1 MKKRHPSNGQAGLT
15 LIEIMVA
22 LLIGTLLILGLVQV
36 FGASRAAYQ
45 LSEGMS
51 RTQEN
56 ARFAIDFLQRDIR
69 MAGHFGCVNDQ
80 AHWVKGEGDPAPH
93 FASVIASGSG
103 HPLDFSVAIQGY
115 EVPDTAPDDEL
126 QLGEAWA
133 APAGL
138 PGSIGDLGPAPGSD
152 VLVLRYL
159 ASEGVPVTV
168 IAPAA
173 AGPGET
179 LTFDEDR
186 WNALTS
192 DGNPAPTLYG
202 IGDCTHADVFQGT
215 GAAGAVTSTV
225 ATSLADRYTPQPSG
239 QTMLYRAESVVYYV
253 VNKAN
258 GVPALFRARATGAG
272 VYVDPEELVEGI
284 ESMQLLFGQDQTDPI
299 TSVAPPVG
307 HISEQG
313 TAADVIAGAAD
324 DAAEAAQWR
333 RVGLVQVGL
342 LAVSPNQ
349 AAVTDPAAEDRDYNV
364 LGVNFVAADDNDN
377 LYRSG
382 YEVTVAL
389 RNRLFGN

>member
-1 MKKRHPSNGQAGLT
+1 MNKRRTSSRQTGLT

-80 AHWVKGEGDPAPH
+80 AHWVKGEGDPTSH
-93 FASVIASGSG
+93 FAGVLTGSG
-103 HPLDFSVAIQGY
+103 DPRDFSVAIQGY
-115 EVPDTAPDDEL
+115 EVPNTAPGDEL
-126 QLGEAWA
+126 TLGAAWA

-138 PGSIGDLGPAPGSD
+138 PGSITALDPAPGSD

-159 ASEGVPVTV
+159 ASEGVPVTT
-168 IAPAA
+168 IATAGSGEALSFDAA
-173 AGPGET
+173 
-179 LTFDEDR
+179 R
-186 WNALTS
+186 WPALTS
-192 DGNPAPTLYG
+192 DGNPLPILYG
-202 IGDCTHADVFQGT
+202 VGDCTHADVFQG
-215 GAAGAVTSTV
+215 AGVAGTVTSVVPTG
-225 ATSLADRYTPQPSG
+225 LADRYTPQPSG
-239 QTMLYRAESVVYYV
+239 LTMLYRAESVVYYV
-253 VNKAN
+253 ANKAN
-258 GVPALFRARATGAG
+258 GVPALFRARANAAG
-272 VYVDPEELVEGI
+272 GYSAPEELVEGV

-299 TSVAPPVG
+299 GTATPPVG

-313 TAADVIAGAAD
+313 TAADVIAGATPGAGV
-324 DAAEAAQWR
+324 AAQWR

-349 AAVTDPAAEDRDYNV
+349 AAVTDPAAADRNYNV